1 MNAPNLQG
9 FRDEP
14 DSPDHW
20 NYEDRLKDRM
30 SAFAPGDVDLRP
42 FSSPRHNQR
51 FTSSCVGNSVVKAL
65 EIKRIMQH
73 GHDAHV
79 DLSRLAVYYLARELM
94 LPSETHLD
102 GGTYIS
108 HAFDVL
114 RRFGAP
120 TEAQW
125 PWDTS
130 KVKSPPSFMAMRSAY
145 LHKIT
150 GYFKIRSTGDGRVA
164 EVIRCLRAG
173 NPVVFGCNVDGSWYG
188 LGKNHLLKPVSR
200 SDRDGRHA
208 TVLIGYADGK
218 FIGENSWGA
227 DWGDDGFYYMD
238 PSVIAH
244 LDSRDFWVAQ
254 TGFEEYSDA

>member
-14 DSPDHW
+14 DSAKHW
-20 NYEDRLKDRM
+20 SYEARLKARLKLT
-30 SAFAPGDVDLRP
+30 ATGDVDLRP
-42 FSSPRHNQR
+42 YSSPRHDQR
-51 FTSSCVGNSVVKAL
+51 ATSSCVGNSVVKAL

-73 GHDAHV
+73 GRDAHV

-94 LPSETHLD
+94 FPSETNLD
-102 GGTYIS
+102 AGTYIS
-108 HAFDVL
+108 HAFDAL

-120 TEAQW
+120 TEAEW

-130 KVKSPPSFMAMRSAY
+130 KVLTPPSFMAMRSAY

-150 GYFKIRSTGDGRVA
+150 GYFKVRSTGEDRVKEA
-164 EVIRCLRAG
+164 IRCLRAG
-173 NPVVFGCNVDGSWYG
+173 NPIVFGTNVDSTWYG
-188 LGKNHLLKPVSR
+188 LGKRHLLKPVSSR
-200 SDRDGRHA
+200 DRDGRHA
-208 TVLIGYADGK
+208 TCLVGYANGR

-254 TGFEEYSDA
+254 AGFEEYSDA